1 MAVIVPLS
9 LRSSMPV
16 VSALTVGGRFP
27 NRREKEKANQRKRK
41 KKKMVQSLFHSL
53 GCCSQPTFTYFHPL
67 LSLVPRVRSQ
77 YNSSR
82 GERHRKRGEERK
94 KKFWKTFRFP
104 AERNRER
111 ETQTAD
117 IFIRF
122 KCRVWRR
129 TEEEEEEKEAA
140 ECWQFNETSSPS
152 CGIDCCCLGVLGPR
166 V

>member
-1 MAVIVPLS
+1 LS
-9 LRSSMPV
+9 LAFAANTTAAEERGIENG
-16 VSALTVGGRFP
+16 GGR
-27 NRREKEKANQRKRK
+27 
-41 KKKMVQSLFHSL
+41 
-53 GCCSQPTFTYFHPL
+53 
-67 LSLVPRVRSQ
+67 
-77 YNSSR
+77 
-82 GERHRKRGEERK
+82 ERK

-104 AERNRER
+104 AER